1 MLTGSAL
8 EKNSFSRN
16 GASKL
21 VSFLGRSA
29 SNSLRYVAIMFL
41 FDSHWLFGRLLI
53 GSIGEEDGPE
63 MPAPTHGANGTCH
76 RFQFVKPKR
85 SELLSFSKIF
95 KRFLRWISSIPCLKE
110 RERERNGN
118 LIGVYERE

>member
-110 RERERNGN
+110 REREREKEMA
-118 LIGVYERE
+118 I